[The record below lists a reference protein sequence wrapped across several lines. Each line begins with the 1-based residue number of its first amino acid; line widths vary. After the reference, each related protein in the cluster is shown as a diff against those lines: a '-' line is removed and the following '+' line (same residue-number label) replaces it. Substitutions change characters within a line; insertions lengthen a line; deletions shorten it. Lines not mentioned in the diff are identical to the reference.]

1 LVLLKERLLAKNVRL
16 EWKQPSEDIR
26 VSGNIGEL
34 QQVFTNL
41 VVNAVDVLEAE
52 GVMRVNLEA
61 DERWVWASI
70 EDNGP
75 GIAMQDLDKIF
86 QPFYSTKLAK
96 GGTGLGLSIC
106 YNIVRRHGGEIRVV
120 SHRGEGSRF
129 IVELPRL
136 ATEQGSE
143 A

>member
-1 LVLLKERLLAKNVRL
+1 MLLKERLHSKNVRL
-16 EWKQPSEDIR
+16 EWTQPTEQIR

-41 VVNAVDVLEAE
+41 VVNAIDAVEEGGVL
-52 GVMRVNLEA
+52 RVNLEG
-61 DERWVWASI
+61 DDRWVWASI

-75 GIAMQDLDKIF
+75 GIAMQDLEKIF
-86 QPFYSTKLAK
+86 QPFYSTKLSK
-96 GGTGLGLSIC
+96 GGTGLGLSIS

-136 ATEQGSE
+136 AADEEVES
-143 A
+143 